1 MGGIAWDHERH
12 RRGKVPPPDTRINRR
27 QMAANCGDVFGG
39 GTVSYDP
46 GTHTLTLTNY
56 TYSGEG
62 AICDDSMYACI
73 VYKRIP
79 WTSEPLEPLTLKL
92 VGSNALTYS

>member
-12 RRGKVPPPDTRINRR
+12 RRGKVPPDTRINRR

-73 VYKRIP
+73 VYKRIL

>member
-1 MGGIAWDHERH
+1 
-12 RRGKVPPPDTRINRR
+12 
-27 QMAANCGDVFGG
+27 MAANCGDVFGG

-62 AICDDSMYACI
+62 AI
-73 VYKRIP
+73 
-79 WTSEPLEPLTLKL
+79 
-92 VGSNALTYS
+92 

>member
-1 MGGIAWDHERH
+1 
-12 RRGKVPPPDTRINRR
+12 
-27 QMAANCGDVFGG
+27 MAANCGDVFGG

-73 VYKRIP
+73 AYKLYTR
-79 WTSEPLEPLTLKL
+79 
-92 VGSNALTYS
+92 GSHGPRSRWDR